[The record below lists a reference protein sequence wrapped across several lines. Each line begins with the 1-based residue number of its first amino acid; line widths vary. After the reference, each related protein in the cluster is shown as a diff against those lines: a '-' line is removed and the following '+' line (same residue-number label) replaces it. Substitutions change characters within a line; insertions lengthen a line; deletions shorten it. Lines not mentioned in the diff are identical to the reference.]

1 MEVALSLTLLI
12 GGFLSYVLYAITWS
26 QTRTQTRAE
35 HALRELRA
43 TEKSLRKSLRE
54 RKEAEAALVE
64 SKEKLLLAN
73 YRFRVAEEASRSFNY
88 DWNLQSDTVVRSD
101 NFSQV
106 LGYGAHEIAETWEA
120 WKALTH
126 PDDFRFSKQEAIEY
140 LNNLEGDL
148 LEAEYRVRHKDG
160 SYRTLYNRGI
170 ILRDEQGKARRVIG
184 QTVDVI
190 RDGENG

>member
-1 MEVALSLTLLI
+1 
-12 GGFLSYVLYAITWS
+12 
-26 QTRTQTRAE
+26 QRAK
-35 HALRELRA
+35 AKRLW
-43 TEKSLRKSLRE
+43 KSLRE

-148 LEAEYRVRHKDG
+148 LEAEYRVRRPGIVGWEHHKAASCGLGAVDG
-160 SYRTLYNRGI
+160 RDVGKEISRRTANR
-170 ILRDEQGKARRVIG
+170 LR
-184 QTVDVI
+184 T
-190 RDGENG
+190 